1 MDTRKIRYFL
11 ILCEEQSFTRAAKRC
26 GVSQPSLSAA
36 IKSLER
42 ELGGSLFRRGIKRT
56 TMSPLGIAVRPHLQ
70 QIDHFA
76 EKAKL
81 QIAPGSAPSSIS
93 AVNTRESPM
102 RKFTYSA
109 TAAAAVAGA
118 LLIGMLA
125 VYQSQPAK
133 SSVESQRTN
142 SIVNMRALERSVD
155 LKTLPDG
162 NVKGGYGEELD

>member
-11 ILCEEQSFTRAAKRC
+11 ALCEEQSFTRAAKRC

-42 ELGGSLFRRGIKRT
+42 ELGGSLFRRSIKRT
-56 TMSPLGIAVRPHLQ
+56 TMSPLGISVRPHLQ

-81 QIAPGSAPSSIS
+81 QIASGSAACSIS
-93 AVNTRESPM
+93 TVKTRQRSVHKFAHGTVAAV
-102 RKFTYSA
+102 
-109 TAAAAVAGA
+109 AVAGA
-118 LLIGMLA
+118 LLIGTLA
-125 VYQSQPAK
+125 IHQSRLATASVK
-133 SSVESQRTN
+133 SQAISN
-142 SIVNMRALERSVD
+142 IVNVRALEKSID

-162 NVKGGYGEELD
+162 NVKGGYGEEEN